1 MQYPKSKSFNKGMR
15 EVAHGKYQALKFAL
29 MAAIGISSEPIWRK
43 YRNGQTKYLDIEVAE
58 RIERTFAE
66 YGVKQPWGE

>member
-15 EVAHGKYQALKFAL
+15 VVAHGKYQALKSAL

>member
-15 EVAHGKYQALKFAL
+15 EVAHGKYQALKSAL

-43 YRNGQTKYLDIEVAE
+43 YRNGQTKVLDVNVAAKIEA
-58 RIERTFAE
+58 TFAE

>member
-15 EVAHGKYQALKFAL
+15 EVAHGKYQALKSAL